1 MRLVTTPAKNHSRI
15 RPSDSVSAITTARAE
30 RLGRLLAG
38 NNIDCEP
45 ARCRSACKIHCH
57 DRVGLQSFSLGRT
70 FLANHYGAAL
80 TEHVIGKPA
89 SKQRGHHRGL
99 GSLCRADQWLSKAC
113 AGDPKLK
120 IGQIE
125 GALLRD
131 CRFIASIEMHTKGK
145 SVDDAIQIGSPEPE
159 ARREAYRGTRDPGY
173 INYTVGKLEILK
185 LRDDYLAKMGDF
197 P

>member
-1 MRLVTTPAKNHSRI
+1 MRLVTASAKNHSRI

-45 ARCRSACKIHCH
+45 DRFRSACKIHCH

-70 FLANHYGAAL
+70 FLGNHYGAAL

-99 GSLCRADQWLSKAC
+99 GSLRRADQWLSKAC

-131 CRFIASIEMHTKGK
+131 CRFIASIEMYTKGK